1 MSRKEL
7 ENDAYQY
14 AFDHAYMNEFVHDCE
29 VDDILD
35 TYKQTYLAGAQKII
49 DIIKEKLDHFRY
61 PEVGEMT
68 DEFDELIMKLE
79 GNE

>member
-1 MSRKEL
+1 MNREEL
-7 ENDAYQY
+7 ESEARDYV
-14 AFDHAYMNEFVHDCE
+14 FEHAYMNEFVHDCE
-29 VDDILD
+29 TDDILES
-35 TYKQTYLAGAQKII
+35 YEQTYLAGAQKII

-79 GNE
+79 GIE

>member
-1 MSRKEL
+1 MNRKEL
-7 ENDAYQY
+7 ESEAMNYAYING
-14 AFDHAYMNEFVHDCE
+14 FISEFEMDNL
-29 VDDILD
+29 LD
-35 TYKQTYLAGAQKII
+35 SYKQTYLAGAQKII

-79 GNE
+79 GIE

>member
-1 MSRKEL
+1 MSREEL

-35 TYKQTYLAGAQKII
+35 TYKQTYLEGAKKII
-49 DIIKEKLDHFRY
+49 DIFEKELDFHRC
-61 PEVGEMT
+61 PEHSYVVERFE
-68 DEFDELIMKLE
+68 DLIMKLRGE
-79 GNE
+79 